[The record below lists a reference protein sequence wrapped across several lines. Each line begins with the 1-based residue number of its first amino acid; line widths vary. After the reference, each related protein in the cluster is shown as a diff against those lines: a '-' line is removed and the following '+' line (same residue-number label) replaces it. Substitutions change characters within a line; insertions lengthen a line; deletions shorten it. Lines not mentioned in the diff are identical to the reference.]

1 MSQRRAERQCGKL
14 FGSAGEECIG
24 SNDESAGAQLDQGRE
39 SRIDLPCGAARV
51 WSNGSVRTVR
61 CRPVSVG
68 YVRVASVRPPYTKS
82 EGKPVVLGMRA
93 SNPFRNVALLRNLN
107 HVVIASQCSQHP
119 GAVRRL
125 SRIVRLKAAAYVH
138 YRCSASALALACV
151 VSRSKSRYRHRKLT
165 PSTLS
170 LLLSQARV
178 PSAWS
183 SSLSPRNPK
192 CRQ

>member
-24 SNDESAGAQLDQGRE
+24 SNHESAGAQLDQGRE

-61 CRPVSVG
+61 CRPVFVG
-68 YVRVASVRPPYTKS
+68 YVRVASVRPPYTKERRKAGCVGDAIQQS
-82 EGKPVVLGMRA
+82 VPQYK
-93 SNPFRNVALLRNLN
+93 NLN
-107 HVVIASQCSQHP
+107 DVVIASQCSQHP

-138 YRCSASALALACV
+138 YRCSASHWPWHALFHVL
-151 VSRSKSRYRHRKLT
+151 SLGTDTES
-165 PSTLS
+165 S
-170 LLLSQARV
+170 LLLLCHFCCLRHA
-178 PSAWS
+178 
-183 SSLSPRNPK
+183 SPRPGL
-192 CRQ
+192 QA

>member
-24 SNDESAGAQLDQGRE
+24 SDDAQLDQGRE

-138 YRCSASALALACV
+138 YRCSASHWPRHALFHVL
-151 VSRSKSRYRHRKLT
+151 SLGTDTES
-165 PSTLS
+165 S
-170 LLLSQARV
+170 LLLLCHFCCLRHA
-178 PSAWS
+178 
-183 SSLSPRNPK
+183 SPRPGL
-192 CRQ
+192 QA

>member
-51 WSNGSVRTVR
+51 WPNGSVRTVR
-61 CRPVSVG
+61 RRPVSAG

-93 SNPFRNVALLRNLN
+93 SNPFRNVALLKNLN
-107 HVVIASQCSQHP
+107 DVVIASQCSQHP

-125 SRIVRLKAAAYVH
+125 SRIVRLRRRLTSTIGVAH
-138 YRCSASALALACV
+138 PHWPWRALFHVL
-151 VSRSKSRYRHRKLT
+151 SLGTDTES
-165 PSTLS
+165 S
-170 LLLSQARV
+170 LLLLCHFCCLRHA
-178 PSAWS
+178 
-183 SSLSPRNPK
+183 SPRPGL
-192 CRQ
+192 QA